1 MRGSGHITP
10 RAECGVTSG
19 TIFVGGNTMA
29 AELKVVMD
37 PAVGG

>member
-1 MRGSGHITP
+1 MQGAGHITP
-10 RAECGVTSG
+10 CAECGVTNG
-19 TIFVGGNTMA
+19 TVFIRGKAMG